1 MEIRVQVEGLDEAL
15 RTLDN
20 TVRPDAIRAG
30 LMAAAFYVE
39 DQAKIK
45 VTRIDTGF
53 MRNSIYAVS
62 QAGSDYTQR
71 LSEAQQANPLAT
83 MAPEESAGPLE
94 AIVAVGAE
102 YAIYHE
108 MGTRFMSAAPFMRP
122 ALEASRGRIGQ
133 IVSDAIARRARR

>member
-1 MEIRVQVEGLDEAL
+1 MEIRVQIDGIDDAL
-15 RTLDN
+15 RALDN

-30 LMAAAFYVE
+30 LMAAALYIE
-39 DQAKIK
+39 GQAKIK

-62 QAGSDYTQR
+62 QAGSNYTQR
-71 LSEAQQANPLAT
+71 LSEAKQANPLAT
-83 MAPEESAGPLE
+83 MLPEDGAGPLE

-108 MGTRFMSAAPFMRP
+108 MGTRYMPAAPFMRP
-122 ALEASRGRIGQ
+122 ALEASRNQIGQ
-133 IVSDAIARRARR
+133 IVSDAIRRRANR